1 MEGPRPGG
9 LPKQY
14 TEGTVLVHPKV
25 DPGVSEEDL
34 KALRALGYVE

>member
-1 MEGPRPGG
+1 MDRKNKLRFGNE
-9 LPKQY
+9 
-14 TEGTVLVHPKV
+14 HPKV